1 MHKLT
6 LKLDELRVESFTTAH
21 QSHSR
26 GTVRAHSATVNPN
39 ESVSCPEDWTMDC
52 TWNCDT
58 VGGESADACYSG
70 GMNNCTTRIEN

>member
-1 MHKLT
+1 MHKLK

-26 GTVRAHSATVNPN
+26 GTVRAHSATDDPF
-39 ESVSCPEDWTMDC
+39 ESVSCPEDWTMGC
-52 TWNCDT
+52 TWDCQSE
-58 VGGESADACYSG
+58 GGETADCYSR